1 MTQSSV
7 KDWLLAEA
15 VRLHEERLGRLP
27 DEAAMAVARD
37 RGKTLAGRIVE
48 RARAL
53 EVSKAAAG
61 DIDRLRGT
69 LGWLGA
75 GAGVAGLV
83 LGVVA
88 ARAAT
93 GDRQVDILLATAA
106 LLLVPT
112 LMGLVW
118 GGLMLVGGRR
128 RGAGG
133 LIGEAALSGVQ
144 RLAPRLLSSPLAA
157 DVAGAFG
164 RAAGSTWG
172 RWRLSAVTHGFWLA
186 YAVGAL
192 LTLVVFFS
200 VIQYDLVWGT
210 TLLDDASVVALVEW
224 LAWWPSTLGFMPE
237 AEPAW
242 IVAGR
247 EGLLEPSARAD
258 WARFLLAMIAAW
270 AIVPRAFLLVLS
282 MVLGA
287 LGGRRLELDL
297 SRPGYLRLSADLAP
311 VESAHRRSGP
321 PVPDAVERPRRRRR
335 SDAAGVLA
343 VAVELEDGADDVQR
357 LLPGLEVVSLE
368 PADDRAGRQA
378 ALETARSLDR
388 PAEAVL
394 GICSML
400 RTPDAGTE
408 RFLVQLSEAA
418 DAPLWLWLDESAR
431 LEGRGGDLR
440 ARRHDWSALASRAGG
455 RIVFFDRARPDAAE
469 LARLHR
475 GLRGEEGEQ

>member
-1 MTQSSV
+1 MTRLSV

-15 VRLHEERLGRLP
+15 IRLHEERLGRLP
-27 DEAAMAVARD
+27 DEAAVAVARD
-37 RGKTLAGRIVE
+37 RSESLPGRIVE

-53 EVSKAAAG
+53 EASKAASA
-61 DIDRLRGT
+61 DIDRLHAA

-75 GAGVAGLV
+75 GAGLVGLV
-83 LGVVA
+83 LGAVA
-88 ARAAT
+88 AGAAT
-93 GDRQVDILLATAA
+93 ADRQVDILLATAA

-112 LMGLVW
+112 LMALAW
-118 GGLMLVGGRR
+118 GVLMLLGRRR

-133 LIGEAALSGVQ
+133 LIGEAVLAGLQ
-144 RLAPRLLSSPLAA
+144 RIAPRLLSSPLAA

-164 RAAGSTWG
+164 RVAGSSWG

-192 LTLVVFFS
+192 LALLVFFS
-200 VIQYDLVWGT
+200 VVQYDLVWGT

-224 LAWWPSTLGFMPE
+224 LAWWPATLGFMPE

-247 EGLLEPSARAD
+247 EGLLEPSARAH

-270 AIVPRAFLLVLS
+270 AIVPRASLLLLS
-282 MVLGA
+282 TVLGV
-287 LGGRRLELDL
+287 LGGRRFDLDL

-311 VESAHRRSGP
+311 AGGSHRRAGP
-321 PVPDAVERPRRRRR
+321 PVPDAVKRPRRRRR
-335 SDAAGVLA
+335 TESAGVLA
-343 VAVELEDGADDVQR
+343 VAVELEGEASDIRG
-357 LLPGLEVVSLE
+357 LLPGLEVIALDS
-368 PADDRAGRQA
+368 ADDRSGRQA
-378 ALETARSLDR
+378 ALETARALDR

-408 RFLVQLSEAA
+408 RFFAQLSEAA
-418 DAPLWLWLDESAR
+418 DAPLWLMLDESGR
-431 LEGRGGDLR
+431 LERRGGDLR

-455 RIVFFDRARPDAAE
+455 HIVFLDREDPAAAE
-469 LARLHR
+469 LARLNR
-475 GLRGEEGEQ
+475 GLRGEEVSE